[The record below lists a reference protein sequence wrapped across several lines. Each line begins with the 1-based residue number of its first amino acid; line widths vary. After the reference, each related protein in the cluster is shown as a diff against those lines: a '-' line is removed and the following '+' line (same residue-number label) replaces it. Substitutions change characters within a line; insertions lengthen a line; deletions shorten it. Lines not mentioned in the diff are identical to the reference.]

1 MSLKSATRGYLA
13 LSAIVLS
20 GLGMSS
26 VWLRQSNYGVGL
38 SPDPVHLISI
48 VDHLTDGQG
57 LVAWDGRGFNPVFP
71 FAVSVV
77 TSSLVIVDVFSAG
90 AYLNIIT
97 FGLSI
102 LISIIWL
109 SDKINY
115 RIFII
120 FGGIACALSPLLGNM
135 HSSILTEPLLILFV
149 VTSLYALDKF
159 LDSNKAYW
167 IILSA
172 VSTAL
177 SILTRHLGISLV
189 ISALILLA
197 IRNQRPLQKV
207 RYAVIYLTITM
218 PIIGVYTLRNILRYG
233 RFTERQWASGFSH
246 SHSVDTLTSELLG
259 WIFTNIGF
267 DYLETVTKNSHI
279 GNVSIGVGM
288 LIILIALFRYSLTHF
303 KRKGRLSELG
313 KLATPIV
320 FILVY
325 ISILYLSLRISDIGS
340 ISPRYLSPIY
350 IPMIIII
357 AVMLD
362 KAADKTSDRYAIPFI
377 GFTSVWLTLLA
388 VANFNVIR
396 QWRDYGYDRNYYS
409 SKDWVDSETISYLKS
424 NPVIG
429 QIHSNNIRAV
439 YAHMRIQPDA
449 EAYFVVL
456 PSYLPEEPLHWDWS
470 RANNIDMYIIWFY
483 GWKAYRAIL
492 LHYDFRSLIASQNL
506 QIVAVLEDGIILKD
520 DQGMWDGLTSSER
533 RVLEDS
539 MIPKDSQEYLLSFEI
554 LKDAILKDARL
565 VTTNPVVDI
574 YLDGKRLVYVSTLC
588 NSTGI
593 ESPFFLHIH
602 PVNRANKKNSDLDF
616 NNYDFLFSREGFF
629 WGEGCAVIRNLPDYD
644 IKMIR
649 TGQFT
654 AEEGELWME
663 EFRSELLY
671 RQKVS

>member
-1 MSLKSATRGYLA
+1 MKSVKKGYITPTIL
-13 LSAIVLS
+13 VLS

-48 VDHLTDGQG
+48 VDHLTNGQG

-71 FAVSVV
+71 FTVSVI
-77 TSSLVIVDVFSAG
+77 TSSLVITDVFSAS
-90 AYLNIIT
+90 AYLNIIA

-102 LISIIWL
+102 LISIVWL
-109 SDKINY
+109 SDKITC
-115 RIFII
+115 RIFIV
-120 FGGIACALSPLLGNM
+120 FGGIACAISPLLGNI
-135 HSSILTEPLLILFV
+135 HASVLTEPMLILFV
-149 VTSLYALDKF
+149 VISLFALDKF
-159 LDSNKAYW
+159 LESNKVYW

-177 SILTRHLGISLV
+177 SILTRHMGISLV
-189 ISALILLA
+189 ISALIFLVL
-197 IRNQRPLQKV
+197 RNQRPLQKV
-207 RYAVIYLTITM
+207 KYAFIYLTITM
-218 PIIGVYTLRNILRYG
+218 PIIGVYTLRNFLRYE
-233 RFTERQWASGFSH
+233 RLTERQWASGFSH
-246 SHSVDTLTSELLG
+246 SHSIDTLTSELTG

-267 DYLETVTKNSHI
+267 DYLETVAEDFDINHI
-279 GNVSIGVGM
+279 SIGIGI
-288 LIILIALFRYSLTHF
+288 LIILIALFGYNLAHF
-303 KRKGRLSELG
+303 QRKSRLSEFG

-325 ISILYLSLRISDIGS
+325 ILILYFSLRISNIGS

-350 IPMIIII
+350 IPTIIVIMVI
-357 AVMLD
+357 LD
-362 KAADKTSDRYAIPFI
+362 KVVNQTSARYTLPFI
-377 GFTSVWLTLLA
+377 GFTSAWLALLA
-388 VANFNVIR
+388 VANFNAIK

-439 YAHMRIQPDA
+439 YAHMRIPNDV

-483 GWKAYRAIL
+483 GWKAYKAVPL
-492 LHYDFRSLIASQNL
+492 DYDLRSLIASQNL

-520 DQGMWDGLTSSER
+520 DQGLWDGLTLPER

-539 MIPKDSQEYLLSFEI
+539 MILKDSQGYLLSFEV
-554 LKDAILKDARL
+554 LRAAILKDAQL
-565 VTTNPVVDI
+565 VNTNSVVDM
-574 YLDGKRLVYVSTLC
+574 YLDGERLIYMSTLC
-588 NSTGI
+588 YSTDI
-593 ESPFFLHIH
+593 ESPFFLHIY
-602 PVNRANKKNSDLDF
+602 PGNRADRRNSDLDF
-616 NNYDFLFSREGFF
+616 NNYDFSFSREGIF

-644 IKMIR
+644 IGTIR

-654 AEEGELWME
+654 ANKGEFWME
-663 EFRSELLY
+663 EFRPELLY
-671 RQKVS
+671 QQRISR